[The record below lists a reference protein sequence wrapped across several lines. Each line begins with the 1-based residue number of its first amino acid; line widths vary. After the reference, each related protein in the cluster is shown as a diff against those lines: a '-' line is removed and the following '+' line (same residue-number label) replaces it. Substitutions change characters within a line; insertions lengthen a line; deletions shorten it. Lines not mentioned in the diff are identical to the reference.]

1 MINFVFSVQSNSVL
15 LTEAD
20 VTSFQVQMMIF
31 GLIQIQSQIQIKIQN
46 LTVKCNFSLK
56 YKTIVLANFFS
67 LKMWWLSLSKV
78 FWLSQ
83 SSVLLLAT
91 LYLTFLTF
99 PCYPSAVVI
108 PIDAFLWLPFCM
120 PKCNSDPAAGQ
131 FQCSDVEENFV
142 LTHFETL

>member
-56 YKTIVLANFFS
+56 YKKPVHLNGLFYCFLLRVIHSLTIVINQLN
-67 LKMWWLSLSKV
+67 
-78 FWLSQ
+78 Q
-83 SSVLLLAT
+83 
-91 LYLTFLTF
+91 FLI
-99 PCYPSAVVI
+99 PNVEAV
-108 PIDAFLWLPFCM
+108 A
-120 PKCNSDPAAGQ
+120 
-131 FQCSDVEENFV
+131 
-142 LTHFETL
+142 